1 MEEFF
6 IMLPIGPLMI
16 EHRLI
21 ERNIEVLKVELKRIR
36 DLNELNPIFIDK
48 SVDFIRVYADQTHH
62 GKEENILFREL
73 LKKSISEEH
82 KKIMNELIE
91 EHKFGRKTTGELV
104 KAKDDYV
111 KGNQNSINIIVD
123 KIKVLIDFYPKH
135 IEKEDKHFFI
145 PVMKYFTKEEQDAI
159 LEEGQQFDRKM
170 IHRKYD
176 KLISVLEEERNI
188 KGTQKADWI
197 EYL

>member
-91 EHKFGRKTTGELV
+91 EHKLGRKTTGELV

>member
-1 MEEFF
+1 MEEIFT
-6 IMLPIGPLMI
+6 MLPIGPLMI

-111 KGNQNSINIIVD
+111 KGNHNSINIIVD
-123 KIKVLIDFYPKH
+123 KLKVLIDFYPKH

-145 PVMKYFTKEEQDAI
+145 PVMKYFTKEEQDAM
-159 LEEGQQFDRKM
+159 LKEGQEFDRRM
-170 IHRKYD
+170 IHRKYN
-176 KLISVLEEERNI
+176 KLVHDLEEERGL
-188 KGTQKADWI
+188 KGIQKPDWI
-197 EYL
+197 NYI